1 MFMTATYPYISFHG
15 NAAEMFAYYHS
26 IFGGELEVLT
36 YGDQLDNGAEF
47 PFPAPREAVAHG
59 KLTGT
64 FNLTGGD
71 DLSDSSGKLNRGDCS
86 FVYEADSVEEGTRV
100 IEALTGNGGRVTM
113 PFERAPWGDY
123 YGQCE
128 DAYGMVWHISAT
140 A

>member
-1 MFMTATYPYISFHG
+1 MPATYPYISFHG
-15 NAAEMFAYYHS
+15 NAAEMFTYYHS

-64 FNLTGGD
+64 FNLTGSD
-71 DLSDSSGKLNRGDCS
+71 DLSDNSGALNRGDCS
-86 FVYEADSVEEGTRV
+86 FVYEADDVEEGRR
-100 IEALTGNGGRVTM
+100 IIDALTKDGGRVTM
-113 PFERAPWGDY
+113 PFERAPWGDH

-128 DAYGMVWHISAT
+128 DAYGMAWHISAT